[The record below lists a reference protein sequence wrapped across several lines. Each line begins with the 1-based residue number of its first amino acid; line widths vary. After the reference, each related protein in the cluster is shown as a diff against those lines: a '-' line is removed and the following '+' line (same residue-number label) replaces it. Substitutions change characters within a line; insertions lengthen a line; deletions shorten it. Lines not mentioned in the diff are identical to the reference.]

1 MNGSR
6 TRNIHGRMVIGFTAL
21 LGLTALAGQ
30 TGCASYGN
38 YPPIGTAKD
47 DAAVNDPNAAPIP
60 TIMRTAL
67 LHVVD
72 RFPVEGDYVVNLPE
86 GMTVRR
92 ANEFMMK
99 LGDARAHLPS
109 AETESRPVYHITRVW
124 LRPGGTSE
132 VEILR
137 PVYGVGAPG
146 VDAEFQPVTVRL
158 RHTPL
163 EPYKVDSVRVWPIGI
178 AVPPPLFGWN
188 GSAQ

>member
-1 MNGSR
+1 MSTSRNGTLRSF
-6 TRNIHGRMVIGFTAL
+6 TLSLAALIGLAA
-21 LGLTALAGQ
+21 LTAQ

-38 YPPIGTAKD
+38 YPAIGTAQD

-60 TIMRTAL
+60 TLMRLAL
-67 LHVVD
+67 VHVVD
-72 RFPVEGDYVVNLPE
+72 RFPVDGDYVVNLPE
-86 GMTVRR
+86 GMTSRR
-92 ANEFMMK
+92 AEEFMMK

-109 AETESRPVYHITRVW
+109 AETESRPVYHVTRVW

-158 RHTPL
+158 RKTPL
-163 EPYKVDSVRVWPIGI
+163 EPYKVDNVRVWPIGI

-188 GSAQ
+188 GSAG